1 MEHICTQIIAQ
12 IEIAEKQVMQKVVE
26 QNNVTDTK
34 QRLEPK
40 SLLFL
45 TLSQFLLQAPRCG
58 SPPPFGAAS
67 EIKVSHRNTKQ
78 EQEILPLDEK
88 KKNITLI
95 WEKFRVENGRQRLD
109 QIVNY

>member
-1 MEHICTQIIAQ
+1 
-12 IEIAEKQVMQKVVE
+12 MQEVVW
-26 QNNVTDTK
+26 QNNVTDPK

-58 SPPPFGAAS
+58 SPPPFGTAS

-88 KKNITLI
+88 KKKRISLSFGK
-95 WEKFRVENGRQRLD
+95 KFKLKRGYKD
-109 QIVNY
+109 